1 MKVVLYLSALI
12 ITLNACKGKKTGSEV
27 NIPLPPNVV
36 EKVEERFEPKE
47 NEKIGSPKKAIYLDT
62 ITDLKVSEKFFYED
76 KKIYMEYAFDKGV
89 KNGPAMAFYE
99 NSNPWSLH
107 NYKENVLHGAYKTW
121 FENGQLRIEGQ
132 YDNGIK
138 IGNWRFFDEK
148 GNVIEEKNF
157 SENPEQ

>member
-1 MKVVLYLSALI
+1 MS
-12 ITLNACKGKKTGSEV
+12 KTAQSVWENCLLFIKD
-27 NIPLPPNVV
+27 NIQ
-36 EKVEERFEPKE
+36 
-47 NEKIGSPKKAIYLDT
+47 DQ
-62 ITDLKVSEKFFYED
+62 
-76 KKIYMEYAFDKGV
+76 
-89 KNGPAMAFYE
+89 
-99 NSNPWSLH
+99 
-107 NYKENVLHGAYKTW
+107 AYKTW

>member
-1 MKVVLYLSALI
+1 
-12 ITLNACKGKKTGSEV
+12 
-27 NIPLPPNVV
+27 
-36 EKVEERFEPKE
+36 
-47 NEKIGSPKKAIYLDT
+47 
-62 ITDLKVSEKFFYED
+62 
-76 KKIYMEYAFDKGV
+76 
-89 KNGPAMAFYE
+89 
-99 NSNPWSLH
+99 
-107 NYKENVLHGAYKTW
+107 LHGAYKTW

>member
-1 MKVVLYLSALI
+1 
-12 ITLNACKGKKTGSEV
+12 
-27 NIPLPPNVV
+27 
-36 EKVEERFEPKE
+36 
-47 NEKIGSPKKAIYLDT
+47 
-62 ITDLKVSEKFFYED
+62 
-76 KKIYMEYAFDKGV
+76 
-89 KNGPAMAFYE
+89 MAFYE

-107 NYKENVLHGAYKTW
+107 NYKDNVLHGAYKTW